1 MEIRHHYIFYLFFE
15 SLSLCSELMWSG
27 YEQWVCSVRNVE
39 KILSKQVQQFYSEL
53 AKGQNTVKEKMNHFL
68 LSSKMRKWL

>member
-1 MEIRHHYIFYLFFE
+1 
-15 SLSLCSELMWSG
+15 MWSG
-27 YEQWVCSVRNVE
+27 YEQWVCSARNVE

-68 LSSKMRKWL
+68 LSSKMRKWP